1 MLGIYCRISREKEV
15 GKDRSINDQ
24 EQLGIELAEKLNIS
38 FKVYKDEGLSGTLP
52 IDERP
57 AFSSLIDDVISGIIT
72 KVYVYDQSRLERS
85 PEVRFAI
92 QKVFKQQEIEL
103 YTANGLVLND
113 ETTDFVGIV
122 MSAANSL
129 FVEVTKKKIKS
140 VLKRNAQ
147 DGRRFGILPYGYSV
161 DKDNKL
167 IVDEK
172 ESLIIKRI
180 FKLSIEGVGTN
191 RIAELLNTDK
201 VPTRYNGMSGTIST
215 KDKYD
220 KRITTREKSS
230 VQWSGNSIRGILNNT
245 IYKGL
250 RKWGKDYYS
259 APAIFEDVYWNKV
272 NENLKNNRNNSGKVV
287 DHIYLLKGLLR
298 CGKCGRNYYGRTR
311 VSKKD
316 NFYMCS
322 SKRIKSENCGNRSI
336 NIDVLDKLIW
346 AMFRGEDKFTLLIQ
360 EYFKNN
366 SSEDVKKEL
375 KDKIS
380 SLDIIIK
387 RLDKDK
393 ERLVDL
399 ILSGAIESGDV
410 KSRMDKIRTERG
422 DIEKQLYNFEEQLL
436 SIEGLNFQL
445 DTILNELNLPA
456 SVVFEDKK
464 ELLKKYIKSI
474 KIYYDNKDTYYIEI
488 DFNLIGM
495 DSVVYVVRN
504 NYKIA
509 HTTIDAENMN
519 KNILANFVILDE
531 SLELTLKNGGDID
544 IDMQVD
550 SITYFDKLKKEYNLI
565 T

>member
-1 MLGIYCRISREKEV
+1 MLGIYCRISREKEF

-24 EQLGIELAEKLNIS
+24 EQLGIELAKKLNIS
-38 FKVYKDEGLSGTLP
+38 YKVYKDEGLSGTLT

-103 YTANGLVLND
+103 YTSNGLVLND

-147 DGRRFGILPYGYSV
+147 EGRRFGILPYGYSA
-161 DKDNKL
+161 DKDNML
-167 IVDEK
+167 IINEI
-172 ESLIIKRI
+172 ESLVIKRI
-180 FKLSIEGVGTN
+180 FKLSLEGVGTN
-191 RIAELLNTDK
+191 KIAELLNTDN
-201 VPTRYNGMSGTIST
+201 VPTRYSGMNGTLST
-215 KDKYD
+215 KDKFD
-220 KRITTREKSS
+220 KRITTKEKSS
-230 VQWSGNSIRGILNNT
+230 INWVGNSVRSILNNT

-259 APAIFEDVYWNKV
+259 APAIFEESYWNKV
-272 NENLKNNRNNSGKVV
+272 NENLKKNRNNSGKVV
-287 DHIYLLKGLLR
+287 DHLYLLKGLLR

-316 NFYMCS
+316 NYYMCS

-336 NIDVLDKLIW
+336 NIEVLDKLIW
-346 AMFRGEDKFTLLIQ
+346 TMFRGEDKFVLLIQ

-380 SLDIIIK
+380 SLEISIK

-393 ERLVDL
+393 ERLLDL

-410 KSRMDKIRTERG
+410 KSRMDKIRTERI
-422 DIEKQLYNFEEQLL
+422 DIKKQLYNFEEQLL
-436 SIEGLNFQL
+436 SIEGLTFQL

-456 SVVFEDKK
+456 MVAFEDKK
-464 ELLKKYIKSI
+464 ELLKKYIKNI
-474 KIYYDNKDTYYIEI
+474 KIYYDNKETYYIEI
-488 DFNLIGM
+488 EFNLIGM
-495 DSVVYVVRN
+495 DSIVYVVRN

-519 KNILANFVILDE
+519 KNLLATFIILDE
-531 SLELTLKNGGDID
+531 NLELTLKNGGDID

-550 SITYFDKLKKEYNLI
+550 SITYFDKLKKEYNLV